1 ISVSVQDMLN
11 KYGFKGTIEDMTTDQ
26 MRSFSEWLGDYD
38 MGDSDNFSI
47 LGDAIEDYAEA
58 LDKFDKN
65 IENFFYDTTMESFAG
80 ISSLQQEELRQQIE
94 DFYKD
99 LGFQIDEEM
108 SKTIDELAESMSVM
122 VTIMQDVRG
131 SFVDSWRDSG
141 KTAGDAFLSSM
152 TPYIDAM
159 LENISQVFYD
169 VYFSDVTSLLED
181 EFKALSE
188 QLVELKK
195 QGADLDWGS
204 VAGSLSGSFD
214 KVISSIIV
222 AQTETENFN
231 DIVLA
236 LQAQALEAG
245 MTLSE
250 LLELGLV
257 SGSQKS
263 VIESFKSAMLSSE
276 SEGALDAIGQLV
288 GDKVG
293 NAIADKLI
301 DNMLSDKI
309 LQFSANMDKIVN
321 GNLNFDSLA
330 GLANEALSVGM
341 MLDEQRQRL
350 EAIKSMF
357 DFNGDINYE
366 SQESNVDYS
375 SGTSSNIVNNYFL
388 TASVEAGNVIESD
401 SIDRLTDSLLDSI
414 IEKLRVDR
422 GIDITKNY

>member
-1 ISVSVQDMLN
+1 
-11 KYGFKGTIEDMTTDQ
+11 TIEDMTTDQ